1 MNWIVTKDLLQSGQ
15 KKIILWSEWTLREA
29 NLHDLHLKYD
39 LDFMD
44 LYHSKGLK
52 RIDELFIDQLNT
64 QDSDLVN
71 RLLAA
76 RSSPSSLDKKS
87 ESTLLLELAPQ
98 LEIFI
103 AELFDIDSNI
113 KQLAEKQRQ
122 LSPLYHCKK
131 QFVQRL
137 GKKRGVDVIGDDKA
151 AQIADELSDI
161 FVETFNELTFAKHIM
176 LWLQDKEN
184 NAEAL
189 HKASVYTIWALQSVA
204 GRKKHSDGV
213 LFKLAASVDPLHRV
227 PVDHSEINAT
237 DTMQGP
243 EETRRRR
250 EGFKLTDHGA
260 DLNTALDQANYC
272 IWCHKQ
278 GRDSCSIGMKDNKSN
293 QFKNSPFDV
302 PLAGCPLQEKIS
314 EMNLLVSNGQILAAL
329 AMACVDNPIVAAT
342 GHRICNDCIKACIYQ
357 KQEPVNIP
365 HIESRMLKE
374 VLNLPWG
381 FEVYSL
387 LTRWNPL
394 NLRRPLPKD
403 VSGYK
408 VLIGGLGPAGFTLA
422 HHLMN
427 EGHAI
432 VALDGLKIEPLP
444 VEIAG
449 KRKAGQRIR
458 FKAIHRVS
466 DLYESLDDRIMAGF
480 GGVTEYG
487 ITVRWDKNYLKII
500 RLLLER
506 RDQFAMYGGVRLGST
521 ITFDEAFDMGFDHIA
536 LCLGAGAP
544 TVISIPNGMA
554 RGVRQ
559 ASDFL
564 MALQLTGAA
573 RSNSIANLQIRLPV
587 VVIGGGL
594 TAIDTATEALA
605 YYPVQVEKFLSRFET
620 LVSESSEQQVRAAW
634 GEEERIIADEYLLH
648 ARAIRAE
655 HHKAAAEARRPD
667 ILKLLNSWG
676 GSTIAYR
683 RRLIDAPSYTLNHE
697 EIIKAM
703 QEGIR
708 FCELLS
714 PAAVNIDQFGHAE
727 TIDLQRTRLNEE
739 GKIETTDESVRLP
752 ARSIIVAAGTK
763 PNTVLAQEYPEQFNM
778 DGKYFQAVDDNG
790 HPVSPEH
797 STKPV
802 QAQMFTHIRPDARA
816 ISFFG
821 DLHPSFAGNVVK
833 AMASATQ
840 GYASIN
846 RMLEQIQPTQPLA
859 SDIMTRL
866 NNELHAHVHAVHRM
880 TPNIVEV
887 IVHAPRAA
895 RNFQPGQFYRLQNY
909 EVNAKCVGGTV
920 LAMEG
925 VALTGAE
932 VDMEKGLI
940 SLILLEM
947 GGSSDLCAHLE
958 PGEPVVLMG
967 PTGCPSKITSN
978 ENVLLIGGGL
988 GNAVLFSIGGAFKK
1002 SGSKVLYFAGY
1013 KQLIDRF
1020 KVPEIEAASDQIVW
1034 VCDESP
1040 GFEPG
1045 REQDKTFAGNMLEA
1059 LVAYGKGELG
1069 ETDIPLDT
1077 IDRLIVIGSAGL
1089 MSVIA
1094 DARHD
1099 LLKPYLKPDH
1109 IGIGSINSPMQ
1120 CMMKKICAQCLQP
1133 HKDARTGKSAGVVY
1147 SCFNQDQLLDEVDFK
1162 ALMQRLGQ
1170 QSVQEKLTRQ
1180 WIDRC
1185 LRMLGK
1191 R

>member
-1 MNWIVTKDLLQSGQ
+1 MH
-15 KKIILWSEWTLREA
+15 E
-29 NLHDLHLKYD
+29 LHLKHD

-44 LYHSKGLK
+44 LYHSKGLN
-52 RIDELFIDQLNT
+52 RIDALFIELLKT
-64 QDSDLVN
+64 QHSDLAN
-71 RLLAA
+71 RFFAA
-76 RSSPSSLDKKS
+76 RSNPSSLDKKS
-87 ESTLLLELAPQ
+87 ESALLIELAPQ
-98 LEIFI
+98 LETFI
-103 AELFDIDSNI
+103 AALFNIDSDI
-113 KQLAEKQRQ
+113 KQMAEKQRQ
-122 LSPLYHCKK
+122 LSPLYQCKK

-137 GKKRGVDVIGDDKA
+137 NKQTDDDIIDDKQA
-151 AQIADELSDI
+151 AQIADELSAM
-161 FVETFNELTFAKHIM
+161 FAETFTELAFATHVM
-176 LWLQDKEN
+176 GWLPDKDN
-184 NAEAL
+184 NTKAL
-189 HKASVYTIWALQSVA
+189 NKAAAYARWAVQSST
-204 GRKKHSDGV
+204 GQKEHRDGV
-213 LFKLAASVDPLHRV
+213 LFKPAKSVNPLDLV
-227 PVDHSEINAT
+227 PVQHSEINAT
-237 DTMQGP
+237 DTMQGLD
-243 EETRRRR
+243 ETLRLR

-260 DLNTALDQANYC
+260 DLNKALDQSNYC

-278 GRDSCSIGMKDNKSN
+278 GRDSCSTGLKDKKSD

-314 EMNLLVSNGQILAAL
+314 EMNLLASNGQSLGAL

-342 GHRICNDCIKACIYQ
+342 GHRICNDCIKSCIYQ

-381 FEVYSL
+381 FEIYSL

-394 NLRRPLPKD
+394 NLRRPLPKAA
-403 VSGYK
+403 SGYK
-408 VLIGGLGPAGFTLA
+408 VLIAGLGPAGFTLA

-427 EGHAI
+427 EGHGI
-432 VALDGLKIEPLP
+432 VAVDGLKIEPLP

-449 KRKAGQRIR
+449 SRKAEQRIN
-458 FKAIHRVS
+458 FKPIRNIS
-466 DLYESLDDRIMAGF
+466 DLNESLDDRIMAGF

-573 RSNSIANLQIRLPV
+573 KASSIANLQIRLPI

-605 YYPVQVEKFLSRFET
+605 YYPVQVEKFLSRYET
-620 LVSESSEQQVRAAW
+620 LVSESSEKHVRAAW
-634 GEEERIIADEYLLH
+634 GEEERIIADEYLEH
-648 ARAIRAE
+648 ARAIRSE
-655 HHKAAAEARRPD
+655 HQKASAEAREPD

-683 RRLIDAPSYTLNHE
+683 RRLIDAPSYILNHE
-697 EIIKAM
+697 EINKAM

-714 PAAVNIDQFGHAE
+714 PTSIDIDQYGHSKA
-727 TIDLQRTRLNEE
+727 IILQRTHLNED
-739 GKIETTDESVRLP
+739 GKLETSNESVCLP
-752 ARSIIVAAGTK
+752 ARSILVAAGTK
-763 PNTVLAQEYPEQFNM
+763 PNTVLAQEYPDQFNM
-778 DGKYFQAVDDNG
+778 DGKYFQAVDHNG
-790 HPVSPEH
+790 QPVTPER
-797 STKPV
+797 SAKPE
-802 QAQMFTHIRPDARA
+802 QAQMFTHIRQDNRA

-840 GYASIN
+840 GYTSIN
-846 RMLEQIQPTQPLA
+846 RMLKKRAPTPALA
-859 SDIMTRL
+859 SEIMELL
-866 NNELHAHVHAVHRM
+866 NHELQAHVHAVHRM

-887 IVHAPRAA
+887 IVRAPRAA

-909 EVNAKCVGGTV
+909 EVNARRVDGTV

-932 VDMEKGLI
+932 VDVEEGLI

-967 PTGCPSKITSN
+967 PTGCPSEITSN

-988 GNAVLFSIGGAFKK
+988 GNAVLFSIGSAFKK

-1013 KQLIDRF
+1013 KHLIDRF

-1034 VCDESP
+1034 VCDEFP

-1045 REQDKTFAGNMLEA
+1045 REQDITFTGNMLEA
-1059 LVAYGKGELG
+1059 LEAYGKGELG
-1069 ETDIPLDT
+1069 ETEMPLDS
-1077 IDRLIVIGSAGL
+1077 IDRIIVIGSAGL
-1089 MSVIA
+1089 MRVIS
-1094 DARHD
+1094 DARHG

-1120 CMMKKICAQCLQP
+1120 CMMKKICGQCLQP
-1133 HKDARTGKSAGVVY
+1133 HKDAKTGKENGVVF
-1147 SCFNQDQLLDEVDFK
+1147 SCFNQDQLLDEVDFQ

-1180 WIDRC
+1180 WIDRS
-1185 LRMLGK
+1185 LRQLGL
-1191 R
+1191 RQ